1 MAESYGTGLSNN
13 TATTLNANFKEL
25 YADRLQK
32 LMPENTRLIKDIKP
46 RKGRLGKQFHMPVA
60 LKQEHGFTY
69 ALAQAGAFA
78 FNNVVPGIIKDAT
91 IDGCQLH
98 GWCAIDYETAAKG
111 ANSKTSFVD
120 SVGHIVESLWL
131 SAQRRREIRVWYGQA
146 GLGRLTSNTSG
157 AILIDTAYYAPAIW
171 VGMEG
176 AKVSFTT
183 GNAGGPVI
191 SSGMRDLG
199 TPNYT
204 AKITS
209 VANASKTFTIDQ
221 FANTTTSDWV
231 VFESEL
237 ADVSGTSCTWQEGPG
252 IHAML
257 SRTYVSSGTA
267 TDENKIH
274 GIYPY
279 DYSLWQPNT
288 FAVGST
294 VLSVEAIQ
302 DMVAAAVAKGLEGT
316 ANLYCNPT
324 TVSKLIT
331 DLGGLRRFQKEDGKK
346 YTIGA
351 ADIEIE
357 CQGILVKIVSCPY
370 IWEGFAYLFNPDIFS
385 FIQAYPLSSKV
396 PGRGDDLFYL
406 EPGFAA
412 YSMQIYSHEGLFCEA
427 PCLATVASGIVNT

>member
-32 LMPENTRLIKDIKP
+32 LLPENTKLIKQVKP

-60 LKQEHGFTY
+60 LKMEHGFTY

-78 FNNVVPGIIKDAT
+78 FNNVIPGIIKDAT

-111 ANSKTSFVD
+111 ANSKTAFVD
-120 SVGHIVESLWL
+120 SVGHIVENLWT
-131 SAQRRREIRVWYGQA
+131 SAQRRREIRAWYGKA
-146 GLGRLTSNTSG
+146 AIGKVVSTYSSGTTIGLE
-157 AILIDTAYYAPAIW
+157 TANFAPAIW

-176 AKVSFTT
+176 AKISVTIGGATAAAAT
-183 GNAGGPVI
+183 GL
-191 SSGMRDLG
+191 RDLG
-199 TPNYT
+199 TPDYT
-204 AKITS
+204 ATISS
-209 VANASKTFTIDQ
+209 VDIANKQIVVSQAGNV
-221 FANTTTSDWV
+221 AAADWI
-231 VFESEL
+231 VFESEAVHANPVTWGEGDGVHNML
-237 ADVSGTSCTWQEGPG
+237 ATTYNGTPE
-252 IHAML
+252 L
-257 SRTYVSSGTA
+257 
-267 TDENKIH
+267 H
-274 GIYPY
+274 GIDPY
-279 DYSLWQPNT
+279 DYSLWRPNT

-302 DMVAAAVAKGLEGT
+302 DMVAQAIAKGLEGT
-316 ANLYCNPT
+316 ANLYCNPA

-351 ADIEIE
+351 ADLEIE
-357 CQGILVKIVSCPY
+357 CQGVLVKIVSCPY
-370 IWEGFAYLFNPDIFS
+370 VWEGYAYLFDPSIFS

-396 PGRGDDLFYL
+396 PGRGDELFYL
-406 EPGFAA
+406 EPGYAA